1 MKKLIRFSSIL
12 LACGVLLVSLF
23 AFAGCVQTEDT
34 VVLRVCSWEE
44 YIDLGEWE
52 DDELIEIDNP
62 FDEEAGGVIGVN
74 SMVDDFTEW
83 FNQTHDFNV
92 KVEYSTFGTN
102 EDLYNRL
109 SLGDVYDIAC
119 PSDYMLMKLIAENN
133 YVEYRDSFWNT
144 NIEEN
149 YYAKFVTPYID
160 GADGEGIFNRPEY
173 DWHMKA
179 ACYMWGTLGLVY
191 NPEKLESVSD
201 VATWKMLANENY
213 LKQVT
218 IKDNVRDSYFAALGI
233 LNSENFLSEQVSG
246 EELSRLMNATD
257 GETISKAEDILKAIK
272 EVVYSFETDSGK
284 ADMVTGKVIA
294 NEQWSGDAVYI
305 MDEAESDEENST
317 ELWYSVP
324 EECTNIWFDG
334 WIKLK
339 NGVEWTE
346 ERHEAAEAFV
356 NFLSRPDNAVRNMY
370 YIGYSSAIA
379 DDVVFAYM
387 NYNYGADEDAEETFE
402 YDLSYFFGE
411 GYAIQADKSN
421 FDFDD
426 NGEVNRGRQLFAQY
440 PPQNVI
446 DRSVVMLDF
455 GDRLSDI
462 NQMWINVRCLDI
474 LDFSPVVV
482 SVVAGIVV
490 LAIVGI
496 LLYKFRYK
504 LFITTHKP
512 KTGYKEVK

>member
-1 MKKLIRFSSIL
+1 MKKFLSVF
-12 LACGVLLVSLF
+12 VSVLF
-23 AFAGCVQTEDT
+23 ACALPLTLAGCSESAET

-44 YIDLGEWE
+44 YIDLGGWN

-62 FDEEAGGVIGVN
+62 FDEEAGGVIGIN

-83 FNQTHDFNV
+83 FNSTHDFNV

-109 SLGDVYDIAC
+109 SLGDVYDIVC

-133 YVEYRDSFWNT
+133 YVEYTDGFWDT
-144 NIEEN
+144 DVEEN

-160 GADGEGIFNRPEY
+160 GAEGEGIFNRPEY

-191 NPEKLESVSD
+191 NPEKLNDVSD
-201 VATWKMLANENY
+201 VATWKMLMNDDY

-233 LNSENFLSEQVSG
+233 LNSENFLSKQLGS
-246 EELSRLMNATD
+246 EELSNFMNATD
-257 GETISKAEDILKAIK
+257 DETIAQAEDILKAIK

-305 MDEAESDEENST
+305 MDEAEGDEENST

-339 NGVEWTE
+339 NGVDWTD
-346 ERHEAAEAFV
+346 ERHQAAEAFV

-379 DDVVFAYM
+379 GDLVFDYM
-387 NYNYGADEDAEETFE
+387 DYNYGAEEDAEQTFE

-411 GYAIQADKSN
+411 GYAIEADASN
-421 FDFDD
+421 FDFDE

-440 PPQNVI
+440 PPKNVI
-446 DRSVVMLDF
+446 NRSVVMLDF
-455 GDRLSDI
+455 GDRLAQI
-462 NQMWINVRCLDI
+462 NQMWINVRCLDLKDI
-474 LDFSPVVV
+474 SPVVIG
-482 SVVAGIVV
+482 VACALIGVITI
-490 LAIVGI
+490 AA
-496 LLYKFRYK
+496 LLYSFRYK
-504 LFITTHKP
+504 LFIKYKP
-512 KTGYKEVK
+512 KKGYEKADK